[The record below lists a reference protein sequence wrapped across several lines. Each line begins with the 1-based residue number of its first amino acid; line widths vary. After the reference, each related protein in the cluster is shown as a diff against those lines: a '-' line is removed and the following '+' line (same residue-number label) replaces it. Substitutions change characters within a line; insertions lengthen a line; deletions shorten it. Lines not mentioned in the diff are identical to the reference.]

1 MPPRQALPAAAQR
14 VQDSL
19 TALGRPY
26 VVRQL
31 DQSTRTAAE
40 AAQAVGCQVAQ
51 IAKSLLFRGK
61 ATGRPALVIASGA
74 NRVSETRLAEL
85 LGEAVAM
92 ADPDFV
98 RQQTGFAI
106 GGVAPVGLAS
116 PLAVY
121 IDEDLLGF
129 DEIWSAAG
137 TPHSV
142 FPMPP
147 ADLDALTHGLVVA
160 LKAG

>member
-1 MPPRQALPAAAQR
+1 M
-14 VQDSL
+14 
-19 TALGRPY
+19 
-26 VVRQL
+26 
-31 DQSTRTAAE
+31 
-40 AAQAVGCQVAQ
+40 
-51 IAKSLLFRGK
+51 
-61 ATGRPALVIASGA
+61 LVIASGA
-74 NRVSETRLAEL
+74 NRVSESRLAEL

-92 ADPDFV
+92 ADPDFD

-106 GGVAPVGLAS
+106 GGVAPVGLPA

-121 IDEDLLGF
+121 IDEDLLRF

-137 TPHSV
+137 TPHAV

-147 ADLDALTHGLVVA
+147 ADLAALTHGQVVA

>member
-1 MPPRQALPAAAQR
+1 MPYTQALPAAAQR
-14 VQDSL
+14 VQDAL
-19 TALGRPY
+19 AALGRPY

-31 DQSTRTAAE
+31 DHSTRTAAE

-51 IAKSLLFRGK
+51 IAKSLVFRGRSS
-61 ATGRPALVIASGA
+61 GRPVLVIASGA

-85 LGEAVAM
+85 LGEAVVM

-98 RQQTGFAI
+98 RRQTGFAI
-106 GGVAPVGLAS
+106 GGVAPVGLAA

-121 IDEDLLGF
+121 IDEELLRF

-147 ADLDALTHGLVVA
+147 ADLAALTHGEVVA
-160 LKAG
+160 IKTG